1 MHSITSEIG
10 GAKLLDVDIGDTFAL
25 ARTGALS
32 AVPGAEAG
40 GSDTHIEDFA
50 AP

>member
-1 MHSITSEIG
+1 MHAITSEIG
-10 GAKLLDVDIGDTFAL
+10 GAKLLDVDIDTFAL